1 MPLSVCLSVRL
12 PAEQLPAPPF
22 KNGAKL
28 SIDRSTMQNIH
39 ASQVRP
45 PFYRD
50 ERVLGIFSQVLVVVI
65 VFGLGLFFFSNMIS
79 GLREKHSVPISFSF
93 LGQAAGFD
101 IGESL
106 IDYSRERTYLRA
118 FVVGLLNTFQVAIL
132 GIVFATALGILIG
145 VMRLSA
151 NFLVSRV
158 AAVYIDIFRNIP
170 LLVLLIFWAQ
180 GVFLKLP
187 RVAEAIVLPGPIF
200 LSNRGVA
207 IPWGIPTD
215 SWPTYLL
222 VLAAGII
229 LGAVVAYFL
238 REQGKRTGRMPL
250 VTLWFLVT
258 VAAVGLVG
266 WIVLPQPMN
275 IDQPFLEGF
284 NTQGGKILS
293 QQFMA
298 LLSGLIIYTAAFI
311 AEVVRAG
318 IQSVSKGQRE
328 AATALGLSP
337 AQTLRLVIFPQ
348 ALRVIIPPL
357 TSQYLNL
364 TKNSS
369 LAIAIGYPDLFA
381 VAGNTILN
389 QTGREIEMF
398 TMIMGT
404 YLSLSLLT
412 SFLMNVYNRRI
423 RLVER

>member
-1 MPLSVCLSVRL
+1 
-12 PAEQLPAPPF
+12 
-22 KNGAKL
+22 
-28 SIDRSTMQNIH
+28 MQEIH

-50 ERVLGIFSQVLVVVI
+50 ERVLGIFSQLLVVII
-65 VFGLGLFFFSNMIS
+65 VVGLGLFFYSNMIT
-79 GLREKHSVPISFSF
+79 GLREKHNVAISFSF

-106 IDYSRERTYLRA
+106 IEYSRERTYLRA
-118 FVVGLLNTFQVAIL
+118 FVVGLLNTFQVAFL
-132 GIVFATALGILIG
+132 GIIFATALGIVIG
-145 VMRLSA
+145 VMRLST
-151 NFLVSRV
+151 NFLVSRI
-158 AAVYIDIFRNIP
+158 ASIYIDIFRNIP

-180 GVFLKLP
+180 AVFLKLP
-187 RVAEAIVLPGPIF
+187 RVAEAIILPGPIF
-200 LSNRGVA
+200 FSNRGVA
-207 IPWGIPTD
+207 IPWGIPTE
-215 SWPTYLL
+215 SWGTFL
-222 VLAAGII
+222 VVLGAGIV
-229 LGAVVAYFL
+229 LGAVVSYFL

-250 VTLWFLVT
+250 ITLWFLVT

-266 WIVLPQPMN
+266 WIVLPQPVTL
-275 IDQPFLEGF
+275 DQPFLEGF
-284 NTQGGKILS
+284 NTKGGKILS

-328 AATALGLSP
+328 AATSLGLNP
-337 AQTLRLVIFPQ
+337 AQTLRLIIFPQ

-412 SFLMNVYNRRI
+412 SFLMNIYNRRI

>member
-1 MPLSVCLSVRL
+1 
-12 PAEQLPAPPF
+12 
-22 KNGAKL
+22 
-28 SIDRSTMQNIH
+28 MQEIH

-50 ERVLGIFSQVLVVVI
+50 ERWLGIFSQIFVVVVVI
-65 VFGLGLFFFSNMIS
+65 GLGLFFYNNMIT
-79 GLREKHSVPISFSF
+79 GLREKHSVAISFSF
-93 LGQAAGFD
+93 LSQTAGFD

-106 IDYSRERTYLRA
+106 IEYSRGKTYARA
-118 FVVGLLNTFQVAIL
+118 FVVGLLNTFQVAFL
-132 GIVFATALGILIG
+132 GIIFATALGIVIG
-145 VMRLSA
+145 VMRLST
-151 NFLVSRV
+151 NFLVNRI

-170 LLVLLIFWAQ
+170 LLVLLIFWADA
-180 GVFLKLP
+180 VFLKLP
-187 RVAEAIVLPGPIF
+187 RVREAIIMPGPIF

-207 IPWGIPTD
+207 VPWGSPTD
-215 SWPTYLL
+215 SWSAFLF
-222 VLAAGII
+222 VLGAGVV
-229 LGAVVAYFL
+229 LGAVVAYIL

-250 VTLWFLVT
+250 ITLWFLVT

-266 WIVLPQPMN
+266 WIVLPQPMTL
-275 IDQPFLEGF
+275 DQPFLEGF
-284 NTQGGKILS
+284 NTQGGKTLS

-298 LLSGLIIYTAAFI
+298 LLSGLIIYTASFI

-328 AATALGLSP
+328 ASTALGLSP
-337 AQTLRLVIFPQ
+337 AQTLRLIIFPQ

-398 TMIMGT
+398 TLIMGT

-412 SFLMNVYNRRI
+412 SLLMNIYNRRI

>member
-1 MPLSVCLSVRL
+1 
-12 PAEQLPAPPF
+12 
-22 KNGAKL
+22 
-28 SIDRSTMQNIH
+28 MQNIH

-50 ERVLGIFSQVLVVVI
+50 ERVLGVFSQILVVVI
-65 VFGLGLFFFSNMIS
+65 VLGLGLFFFNNMIT
-79 GLREKHSVPISFSF
+79 GLREKHSVAITFSF
-93 LGQAAGFD
+93 LTQTAGFD

-106 IDYSRERTYLRA
+106 IEYSRERTYLRA
-118 FVVGLLNTFQVAIL
+118 FVVGLLNTFQVAVL
-132 GIVFATALGILIG
+132 GIIFATALGILIG
-145 VMRLSA
+145 VMRLST
-151 NFLVSRV
+151 NFLVSKI

-187 RVAEAIVLPGPIF
+187 RVADAIVLADAF
-200 LSNRGVA
+200 YLSNRGVA
-207 IPWGIPTD
+207 IPWGLPTD
-215 SWPTYLL
+215 SWGTYLI

-229 LGAVVAYFL
+229 AGAVLAYFL
-238 REQGKRTGRMPL
+238 REHGKRTGRMPL
-250 VTLWFLVT
+250 VTLWFIVT
-258 VAAVGLVG
+258 VAAVGLIG
-266 WIVLPQPMN
+266 WIVLPQPMTL
-275 IDQPFLEGF
+275 DVPTLEGF

-328 AATALGLSP
+328 AATALGLTA
-337 AQTLRLVIFPQ
+337 AQTLRLIIFPQ

-412 SFLMNVYNRRI
+412 SFLMNIYNRRI

>member
-1 MPLSVCLSVRL
+1 
-12 PAEQLPAPPF
+12 
-22 KNGAKL
+22 
-28 SIDRSTMQNIH
+28 MQEIH

-50 ERVLGIFSQVLVVVI
+50 ERVLGVFSQLLVVVFVI
-65 VFGLGLFFFSNMIS
+65 GLGLFLYNNMIT
-79 GLREKHSVPISFSF
+79 GLREKHNVAISFSF

-106 IDYSRERTYLRA
+106 IEYSRERTYLRA
-118 FVVGLLNTFQVAIL
+118 FVVGLLNTFQVAFL
-132 GIVFATALGILIG
+132 GIVFATALGIVIG
-145 VMRLSA
+145 VMRLST
-151 NFLVSRV
+151 NFLVNRI
-158 AAVYIDIFRNIP
+158 AAVYIDLFRNIP

-180 GVFLKLP
+180 AVFLKLP

-207 IPWGIPTD
+207 VPWGIPTA
-215 SWPTYLL
+215 SWGTYLI
-222 VLAAGII
+222 VLGAGIV
-229 LGAVVAYFL
+229 LGAVIAWFL

-250 VTLWFLVT
+250 ITLWFLVT
-258 VAAVGLVG
+258 VAAAGLVG
-266 WIVLPQPMN
+266 WIVLPQPLTL
-275 IDQPFLEGF
+275 DQPALEGF
-284 NTQGGKILS
+284 NTQGGKVLS

-328 AATALGLSP
+328 AATSLGLTP
-337 AQTLRLVIFPQ
+337 GQTLRLIIFPQ

-412 SFLMNVYNRRI
+412 SLLMNIYNRRI